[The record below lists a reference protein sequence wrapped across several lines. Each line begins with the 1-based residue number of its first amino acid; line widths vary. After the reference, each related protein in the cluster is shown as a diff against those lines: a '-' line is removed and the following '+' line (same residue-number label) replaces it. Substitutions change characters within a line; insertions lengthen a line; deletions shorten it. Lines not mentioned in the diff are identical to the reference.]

1 MVDSEKV
8 FINRLNNFNKVFKK
22 GEKRILYNVIE
33 KRYRLSINDKII
45 ELKDL
50 VVGIEVKVRIKII
63 I

>member
-1 MVDSEKV
+1 MDSEKV
-8 FINRLNNFNKVFKK
+8 FINRFNNFNKVFKK

>member
-50 VVGIEVKVRIKII
+50 VVGIEVKVRIRII